1 MTMQRRYDPRL
12 ANRRAPSLQLLME
25 DEYPGRKR
33 PKHKNVSLDCGWGRL
48 LFGQTFSDAQ
58 VLADSVMAERHN
70 HRDIAFYLKDP
81 HVVLSLAPQEL
92 FLDPSHTYRLWLT
105 TYLTGR
111 LSPQGFQVRQLCKYS
126 DTEAINRILKRCGM
140 LPAKQEFIWRH
151 RHSKKLTYAVAED
164 PRTGEILGTVM
175 GIDHVNAFDDPENGS
190 SLWCLAV
197 DPQAAFPG
205 IGRALVAYLADHYS
219 ARGRSYL
226 DLSVMHDNHEAIGL
240 YEDMGFVRVPIFCI
254 KRKNP
259 INEKLFTGPAIPEKL
274 NPYAQIIVDEA
285 LRRGIKVNL
294 IDAEEGYF
302 DLHLGGR
309 RITCRESLTEL
320 TSAVA
325 MSRCANKK
333 ITLRLLKETDLNV
346 PAQKAAGSAESN
358 NAFLHKYGKIV
369 VKPGDSEQ
377 GLGITVNI
385 RNEDELK
392 KAVEYAAGYDQEVLL
407 EEMAEGQDL
416 RIIVI
421 DYQTVAAAVRKPA
434 EVAGNGHDDIATL
447 IRKQSRRR
455 QAATHGESSIPVD
468 EVTRQC
474 IEKRGY
480 ALEDVLPEG
489 RILRVRETAN
499 LHTGGTI
506 HDVTD
511 DLHPHLRTVAEKAAR
526 VLNIPVVGLDLMVPE
541 VKGEEYKIIEANERP
556 GLANHEPQPTAQR
569 FIDLL
574 FPQSRIKHE
583 EHVKKAS
590 GH

>member
-1 MTMQRRYDPRL
+1 M
-12 ANRRAPSLQLLME
+12 N
-25 DEYPGRKR
+25 DEYAGRKK
-33 PKHKNVSLDCGWGRL
+33 PKKKNVNLDCGWGRL

-111 LSPQGFQVRQLCKYS
+111 MSPQGFQVRQLCKYS
-126 DTEAINRILKRCGM
+126 DTEAINRILKRCRM
-140 LPAKQEFIWRH
+140 LPAKEEFIWRH
-151 RHSKKLTYAVAED
+151 RHSRKLTYVVAED

-175 GIDHVNAFDDPENGS
+175 GIDHVKSFDDPENGS

-205 IGRALVAYLADHYS
+205 IGRALVAYLANHYA
-219 ARGRSYL
+219 ARGRSYM
-226 DLSVMHDNHEAIGL
+226 DLSVMHDNHEAIRL
-240 YEDMGFVRVPIFCI
+240 YEEMGFVRVPIFCI

-259 INEKLFTGPAIPEKL
+259 INEKLFTGPAIQEKL

-285 LRRGIKVNL
+285 LRRGINVNVT
-294 IDAEEGYF
+294 DAEEGYF
-302 DLHLGGR
+302 SLGLGGR
-309 RITCRESLTEL
+309 TITCRESLTEL
-320 TSAVA
+320 TSAIA

-333 ITLRLLKETDLNV
+333 ITLRLLKEAGLEV
-346 PAQKAAGSAESN
+346 PAQKAAGSSESN
-358 NAFLHKYGKIV
+358 NAFLQKYKRIV

-377 GLGITVNI
+377 GRGITVNI
-385 RNEDELK
+385 QNENELN
-392 KAVEYAAGYDQEVLL
+392 KAVEYASHYDQQVLL
-407 EEMAEGQDL
+407 EELAQGQDL

-421 DYQTVAAAVRKPA
+421 DYKTVAAAVRKPA
-434 EVAGNGHDDIATL
+434 EVIGNGHDDIATL
-447 IRKQSRRR
+447 IEKQSRRR
-455 QAATHGESSIPVD
+455 QAATHGESSIPMD
-468 EVTRQC
+468 DVTRQC
-474 IEKRGY
+474 TEKRGY
-480 ALEDVLPEG
+480 SLEDVLPEG
-489 RILRVRETAN
+489 RLLQVRETAN

-506 HDVTD
+506 HDVTNE
-511 DLHPHLRTVAEKAAR
+511 LHPHLSAVAEKAAR
-526 VLNIPVVGLDLMVPE
+526 TLNIPVIGLDLMVPDF
-541 VKGEEYKIIEANERP
+541 KGEEYKIIEANERP

-574 FPQSRIKHE
+574 FPQSRIKQE
-583 EHVKKAS
+583 EHVKKAG